1 MMIKEINPKCLPF
14 IEIWY
19 FDHMS
24 LRPLH
29 GLPQDLWILRQK
41 IGGCWATC
49 SWRRHDHDLA
59 GAFLGEGF
67 PCQDLIPTHCAQLSH
82 FKRCW
87 ESVSVIC
94 QCWCICQEYAYNNY
108 VYLLIYIYRSWSS
121 VKWSLYLIDG
131 CNMSRINTEF
141 ELLYVKV
148 FQRMRDSVI
157 RIRTW
162 VYAELFILTK

>member
-1 MMIKEINPKCLPF
+1 
-14 IEIWY
+14 
-19 FDHMS
+19 MS

-94 QCWCICQEYAYNNY
+94 QCWCICQEYAYNNLNTYSIQYAAVY
-108 VYLLIYIYRSWSS
+108 VMYLLIYQWYIIMIYSKMIFVPDWWMQH
-121 VKWSLYLIDG
+121 V
-131 CNMSRINTEF
+131 TEF

-157 RIRTW
+157 RIRAL